1 MSRNS
6 LILTGLVGLIGAVIV
21 TALCFAAMAW
31 GLIPILVT
39 GSIYMW
45 AIFLF
50 LLAFSVTEIP
60 VMIIGIR
67 RIAASAN
74 PRAKYV
80 AWLLNCGYVFFGAV
94 YAAPFILLTG
104 RLGLGALLAGL
115 SLVRFI
121 STLIYLPK

>member
-6 LILTGLVGLIGAVIV
+6 LILTGLVGLIGAVVV
-21 TALCFAAMAW
+21 TALCFAAMTW

-50 LLAFSVTEIP
+50 LLAFSITEIP

-74 PRAKYV
+74 PKAKYV

-94 YAAPFILLTG
+94 YAVPFILLTG

-121 STLIYLPK
+121 STLIYLTK

>member
-6 LILTGLVGLIGAVIV
+6 LILTGLIGLIGAVIV
-21 TALCFAAMAW
+21 TALCFAVMAW
-31 GLIPILVT
+31 GVIPILVT

-50 LLAFSVTEIP
+50 LLFFSVTEIP
-60 VMIIGIR
+60 VMVIGIR

-74 PRAKYV
+74 PKAKYV

-94 YAAPFILLTG
+94 YAVPFILLTG
-104 RLGLGALLAGL
+104 RLGLGAVLAGL

-121 STLIYLPK
+121 STVIYLPK